1 MSKQSSSATAKMR
14 QVLLNAPLCFWG
26 QNCSSVRNC
35 TSVFLAWNY
44 VELLV
49 IHHVHPLFFQLK
61 GLFFS
66 SVCLFIYYK
75 RIKSIIDLSWP
86 RNNNYKASYSWVIN
100 VTHIL
105 KFCLF
110 LNAKSQWNEKKS
122 KQASEPNKLQTT
134 SSRIQ

>member
-1 MSKQSSSATAKMR
+1 MLLCAIPAK
-14 QVLLNAPLCFWG
+14 WG
-26 QNCSSVRNC
+26 LKCSFVRNC

-49 IHHVHPLFFQLK
+49 IHHVHPLFFHLK
-61 GLFFS
+61 GPSSL

-75 RIKSIIDLSWP
+75 RIKNIIDLSWT
-86 RNNNYKASYSWVIN
+86 RISNFKAFYAWVIS

-110 LNAKSQWNEKKS
+110 LNAKSQ
-122 KQASEPNKLQTT
+122 
-134 SSRIQ
+134 